1 MAATGRYVDQT
12 NVTVRLTSRV
22 LIAIFND
29 EGDGSLSTSEEDAI
43 EEFIL
48 DAESLVEQ
56 QIRKTYKTAG
66 LTWLRAQGTSAPR
79 AVKRMVLDLF
89 EVFAYRRHPEYVR
102 AEWQERE
109 AAVRRDLEALRVR
122 ELELDTVSSPEPAAN
137 EGGTVE
143 SGDPDDTTPA
153 AKFFVN
159 GLGAF

>member
-1 MAATGRYVDQT
+1 MAATGRYIVQT
-12 NVTVRLTSRV
+12 DVTSRLSSRV
-22 LIAIFND
+22 LIVIFND
-29 EGDGSLSTSEEDAI
+29 EGDGSLSTAEEDVI
-43 EEFIL
+43 EDFIL

-56 QIRKTYKTAG
+56 QVSKTYGKAG

-79 AVKRMVLDLF
+79 AIKRMALDLF
-89 EVFAYRRHPEYVR
+89 EVRAYRRHPEYVR

-109 AAVRRDLEALRVR
+109 AAVLRDLEALRVR
-122 ELELDTVSSPEPAAN
+122 ELELDTVADPEPAQN

-153 AKFFVN
+153 DKFFLN